1 MKLYKN
7 LTSALK
13 KREEVR
19 AIKLSLKENFP
30 KELFD
35 LTEVEEVY
43 LDGSCV
49 SFPDDISGW
58 ENLKILSVKWENFK
72 GDISPLFTLPGLENL
87 KIIETPIS
95 SFRLPLGNVAAPLKF
110 LSIKGCGLKTLPE
123 EISMLT
129 QLSEFHLPN
138 NELTTLPFSFREL
151 KNLKRLNLDS
161 NHFSVF
167 PDFIKKMPQLGHLSI
182 DNNSFS
188 EDEKDRIQREFHI
201 WPN

>member
-7 LTSALK
+7 LTTAFK
-13 KREEVR
+13 EREEVR
-19 AIKLSLKENFP
+19 AIKLSLKDGFAR
-30 KELFD
+30 ELFD
-35 LTEVEEVY
+35 LTELEEIY
-43 LDGSCV
+43 LEGSCKN
-49 SFPDDISGW
+49 FPDDIQGW
-58 ENLKILSVKWENFK
+58 KKVRFVSIKWEQFT
-72 GDISPLFTLPGLENL
+72 GDLSPLFSLPKLENL

-95 SFRLPLGNVAAPLKF
+95 SFRLPLGRIAAPLKF

-129 QLSEFHLPN
+129 ELSEFHLPN
-138 NELTTLPFSFREL
+138 NELTILPFSFREL
-151 KNLKRLNLDS
+151 KKLKRLNLDS
-161 NHFSVF
+161 NNFSVF